1 MRAYI
6 AALLLAVLAT
16 PAAADHGEV
25 QRVDHELDGWTV
37 GDFALVDHQ
46 GEPYTQ
52 KRLDGKWTF
61 VVFGSTRCGEPCTSV
76 LAALAGMRERISG
89 TEAVKGTQ
97 VLFVSLD
104 PEHDSA
110 QALRRYL
117 EPFGAGFAGVSAA
130 REPLA
135 RFVEDLSAPGAE
147 RRAGSLLFIGPNREL
162 RGEFLPPYD
171 VPRLT
176 AAFLRMRARR

>member
-37 GDFALVDHQ
+37 GDFALLDHR

-52 KRLDGKWTF
+52 QRLDGKWTF
-61 VVFGSTRCGEPCTSV
+61 VVFGSTRCGDPCTSV
-76 LAALAGMRERISG
+76 LAALAGMRGRIAG
-89 TEAVKGTQ
+89 TEAVNSMQ

-117 EPFGAGFAGVSAA
+117 EPFGAGFAGASAA

-171 VPRLT
+171 VPLLT
-176 AAFLRMRARR
+176 AAFLRTRARR

>member
-1 MRAYI
+1 MRACS
-6 AALLLAVLAT
+6 AAFLLAVLAT
-16 PAAADHGEV
+16 PAVADHGKT

-37 GDFALVDHQ
+37 GDFALVDHH

-61 VVFGSTRCGEPCTSV
+61 VVFGSTRCAERCTSV
-76 LAALAGMRERISG
+76 LAALAGVRERISG

-110 QALRRYL
+110 QALSRYL
-117 EPFGAGFAGVSAA
+117 GPFGAGFAGASAK

-147 RRAGSLLFIGPNREL
+147 RGAGALLLIGPNREL
-162 RGEFLPPYD
+162 RGEFLPPFD

-176 AAFLRMRARR
+176 AAFLRTRARR